1 MAELVALEL
10 VSPESLIFSKE
21 VEMAILPAEEG
32 DLGVQPGQAPV
43 IATVRPGTIS
53 VFKGTTVEERI
64 FVAGGFLEI
73 TAERCTVLA
82 EEAVSVTDIDAA
94 EVKQQISNLTDDV
107 KIAETVAERERAE
120 LALSVAEAKLE
131 AVETPAYS

>member
-1 MAELVALEL
+1 MADTVALEL

-21 VEMAILPAEEG
+21 IEMAILPAEEG
-32 DLGVQPGQAPV
+32 DMGVQPGHSPV

-82 EEAVSVTDIDAA
+82 EEAIAVSDIDASK
-94 EVKQQISNLTDDV
+94 VKLQISDLIDDV
-107 KIAETVAERERAE
+107 KIAKSDAERERAE
-120 LALSVAEAKLE
+120 LALSVAEAKLQ